1 MYYVKSVTLQ
11 ENLLANTLID
21 RMKTIVDNCLGD
33 EAAYCQAACPM
44 HTDIKGYVSLIGEG
58 RFVEAIDVIR
68 EKLFLPATLGRICA
82 HPCEAACKR
91 NEVGSAMNIAG
102 LKRFVADNYDSPDR
116 WDTTTQGAREER
128 IAIIGAGPA
137 GAQAAFDLAK
147 AGFSVTVFDRLQVLG
162 GMMRVGIPAYRLPRN
177 VIDTEYSLLKA
188 LGVEFRMGVDI
199 GTDVSWDEL
208 RNDFDG
214 IVIAVGAHKGVVV
227 PVPGHELPGV
237 FNAVDMLRETSLT
250 GAYPGMGTSTAVI
263 GGGNVAVDVARSA
276 RRLGVE
282 TVHLIMLEGDIN
294 EAPAHN
300 WELEEAAEEGVQIH
314 YGRGTVAIH
323 GAGTGTGTG
332 TVESIQLKRCVAVFD
347 EKGRFAP
354 SYDESDLV
362 SLNVNSVVFAV
373 GQATEGS
380 FATGLEIGRGG
391 RFAVNEVTLQTA
403 DPTVVVAGD
412 ASGHSVIAIEA
423 MAEGRKA
430 ATTLLR
436 HFGNEDVFADRENER
451 AYESELE
458 TDAPEVYDDRERAAA
473 RVRSADERVLDF
485 SEYNYGL
492 TEEQA
497 RAEGSGCFKC
507 ECLKCVKECEML
519 SDFTECPKQL
529 FTEILAEPENVDP
542 IVPYSCNMCKQ
553 CTLVCPKDFDIQGV
567 FGGMRAELVK
577 QNNGKSPM
585 KGHNVIYAHQK
596 AGFSRTFNT
605 TVASP
610 DGETTRV
617 FVPGCSLPS
626 HNPEAVGAIYGHLQD
641 KLGNTG
647 AILKC
652 CGKPTKALG
661 QTDLFKE
668 RYAQLQKEIDKLGAT
683 EIIVACQS
691 CFLNMS
697 AYSPD
702 QTVKSLWEILPEI
715 GLPDSAYDVGK
726 RSDLTFAIHDSC
738 STRDREGI
746 HDGIRWIMDEMGYQ
760 TEEPPHTRENARCC
774 GFGGMIVP
782 ANPEL
787 AGRVMSRR
795 TAEVESDHMVTY
807 CAACRESMVKGGKQA
822 AHILDLVFG
831 ETRTDNSQFV
841 GLGKGPLQS
850 YGNRFKAKKALE
862 KEARRRARSRAIV

>member
-1 MYYVKSVTLQ
+1 MATSLV
-11 ENLLANTLID
+11 D
-21 RMKTIVDNCLGD
+21 HMKTIVDNCLG
-33 EAAYCQAACPM
+33 EESPYCQAACPM
-44 HTDIKGYVSLIGEG
+44 HTDIKGYVNLIGEG
-58 RFVEAIDVIR
+58 RYFEAIDLIR

-82 HPCEAACKR
+82 HPCESACKR

-102 LKRFVADNYDSPDR
+102 LKRFVADYYDKPER
-116 WDTTTQGAREER
+116 WDRSRATTRDESV
-128 IAIIGAGPA
+128 AIIGAGPA

-147 AGFSVTVFDRLQVLG
+147 EGFSVTVFDRLPVLG
-162 GMMRVGIPAYRLPRN
+162 GMMRVGIPAYRLPRD
-177 VIDTEYSLLKA
+177 VIDLEYSLLES
-188 LGVEFRMGVDI
+188 LGVKFRLGVDI
-199 GTDVSWDEL
+199 GTDVSWDEIK
-208 RNDFDG
+208 NDYDG
-214 IVIAVGAHKGVVV
+214 VVLAIGAHKGVVI
-227 PVPGHELPGV
+227 PVPGHDLPGV
-237 FNAVDMLRETSLT
+237 FNAVDMLRDTSLN
-250 GAYPGMGTSTAVI
+250 GAYPGLGISTAVI
-263 GGGNVAVDVARSA
+263 GGGNVAIDVARSA
-276 RRLGVE
+276 RRLGVSS
-282 TVHLIMLEGDIN
+282 VHLIMLEGDIN

-300 WELEEAAEEGVQIH
+300 WELEEAIEEGVIVH

-323 GAGTGTGTG
+323 GGDA
-332 TVESIQLKRCVAVFD
+332 VESIELKRCVSVFD
-347 EKGRFAP
+347 EDGRFAP
-354 SYDESDLV
+354 SYDENDIETIEID
-362 SLNVNSVVFAV
+362 SVVFAV
-373 GQATEGS
+373 GQATENT
-380 FATGLEIGRGG
+380 FAADLETGRGG
-391 RFAVNEVTLQTA
+391 RFVVDDVTLQTSI
-403 DPTVVVAGD
+403 PNIVVAGD

-436 HFGNEDVFADRENER
+436 HFNKEDLFADRDGER
-451 AYESELE
+451 AYESKLE
-458 TDAPEVYDDRERAAA
+458 TDAPESYDRRDRAAA
-473 RVRSADERVLDF
+473 RVMTADQRILDF

-529 FTEILAEPENVDP
+529 FSEILAEPESIDP

-577 QNNGKSPM
+577 QNGGKSPM

-617 FVPGCSLPS
+617 FIPGCSLPS
-626 HNPEAVGAIYGHLQD
+626 HNPEAVGQIYGHLQD

-668 RYAQLQKEIDKLGAT
+668 RYAQLQREIDKLGAT

-697 AYSPD
+697 AYSPN

-715 GLPDSAYDVGK
+715 GLPEKAYDVGK
-726 RSDLTFAIHDSC
+726 QSDLTFAIHDSC
-738 STRDREGI
+738 STRDRTGI
-746 HDGIRWIMDEMGYQ
+746 HDGIRWIMNEMGYQ
-760 TEEPPHTRENARCC
+760 TEEPPHTRETARCC

-795 TAEVESDHMVTY
+795 TSEVESDHMVTY

-831 ETRTDNSQFV
+831 ETRTDNSEFV
-841 GLGKGPLQS
+841 GVTKGPLQS

-862 KEARRRARSRAIV
+862 KQAKRRARGKAIV